1 MTDAIRILHFADAH
15 IGMENYGKTDP
26 DTGLSS
32 RVVDFLRRM
41 DDICAYASEHDAD
54 LIIFAGDAFK
64 TRTPNPTYQREFAH
78 RIRDLSQI
86 APVVMLIGNHDVAP
100 ARMKASSIEIYD
112 TLAVPN
118 VWVAA
123 DYEVRKI
130 STKRG
135 DVIIGSAPYPMRSR
149 ILDALPTMS
158 RTIAETDRALHES
171 LVYILEELAEEA
183 ETKAAPDGLPR
194 LLTAHF
200 TVTGAIA
207 GSERGIMLGR
217 DISVSKTH
225 VADARWDYVALGHI
239 HKHQNITADR
249 DDLPPTVYS
258 GSIERIDFGE
268 EGDPKGFCWVELSRG
283 ATTWQFVELNA
294 RPFVTLSADLRDSLD
309 PTTEVMKLID
319 KHNLRDA
326 VVRVLLEFTPESE
339 ARFNDNA
346 VRDALRRAGMFALG
360 TLRKHV
366 EQPSRMRLGT
376 SPEGLTNM
384 ELLERYLMSTE
395 IPAERRA
402 DLLEAALDV
411 MQEIDTKDGASS

>member
-1 MTDAIRILHFADAH
+1 MSDPIRILHFADAH

-41 DDICAYASEHDAD
+41 DDICAYAAEHDAD
-54 LIIFAGDAFK
+54 LIVFAGDAFK
-64 TRTPNPTYQREFAH
+64 TRTPSPTYQREFAH
-78 RIRDLSQI
+78 RIRDLSHI
-86 APVVMLIGNHDVAP
+86 APIVMLIGNHDIAP

-123 DYEVRKI
+123 DYEARRI
-130 STKRG
+130 TTKRG
-135 DVIIGSAPYPMRSR
+135 DIIIGTAPYPMRSR
-149 ILDALPTMS
+149 ILEALPSMN

-171 LVYILEELAEEA
+171 IVHILEDLADEA
-183 ETKAAPDGLPR
+183 DTLAGEDVIPR

-200 TVTGAIA
+200 TVTGAVL

-225 VADARWDYVALGHI
+225 VADPRWDYVALGHI

-268 EGDPKGFCWVELSRG
+268 EGDPKGFCWLELSRG
-283 ATTWQFVELNA
+283 KADWQFVELNA
-294 RPFVTLSADLRDSLD
+294 RPFVTLSADLRDSVD
-309 PTTEVMKLID
+309 PTTEVIRLIE
-319 KHNLRDA
+319 KHNLRNA

-339 ARFNDNA
+339 ARFNDA
-346 VRDALRRAGMFALG
+346 AIRDALRRAGMFALG

-366 EQPSRMRLGT
+366 EQPARLRLGA

-384 ELLERYLMSTE
+384 ELLERYLISTE
-395 IPAERRA
+395 IPQDRRA
-402 DLLEAALDV
+402 DLLETALDI
-411 MQEIDTKDGASS
+411 MHEIDSKDHT